1 MPTKTQRRNKQKN
14 ILWLGLVSFFNDM
27 SSEMI
32 MPILPMFITSLG
44 GGGLIVGL
52 ISGIRESVASIF
64 KIVSGYLSDI
74 TNKRKRF
81 VVIGYLTS
89 SVFKLL
95 LGFSR
100 LWYHILIF
108 SGLERIGKGLRTA
121 PRDAII
127 AESTS
132 AQGKGFGVHRALDT
146 AGAIFG
152 SLLVLILFWKL
163 GLGFKSI
170 IFFAAIIGFIS
181 LIPLYF
187 VQETSKKKGSD
198 RTNIS
203 FRQLPKNLRLFIIIA
218 AIFSLANFSYMFFV
232 LKVQSYLTGRA
243 GIILA
248 ILLYTFFNIFYAGFA
263 IPFGKLSDRV
273 GRKKVLIGGYVLF
286 LIVSLGFILAKSVIV
301 YFILFALYGI
311 TYAIIDG
318 NQRAFVSDL
327 SPANIKGTALGTFHA
342 VVGFSALPSSLIA
355 GYLWDI
361 KPELTFIYGSAMSLV
376 AIILFMFLKES

>member
-1 MPTKTQRRNKQKN
+1 MPTKIQRSKRQKN

-64 KIVSGYLSDI
+64 KIVSGYLSDR

-170 IFFAAIIGFIS
+170 IIFAAIIGFIS

-263 IPFGKLSDRV
+263 IPFGELSDRV

-286 LIVSLGFILAKSVIV
+286 LIVSLGFILAKSLIL
-301 YFILFALYGI
+301 YFLLFALYGI